1 MKLKV
6 IILLFLMCILPLAN
20 AQVKDG
26 KVNKITDGKY
36 KALVHDYTY
45 NTDSWVFK
53 GKQNVV
59 IDFSAEWCGPCKA
72 LSPTLEEL
80 AKEYAGKVLFYKV
93 DIDECKELAQAY
105 GIRSV
110 PTMLFCPANG
120 NTPTAIT
127 GAYPKGG
134 NVIEVLNNKC
144 DGIRVQIDKKT
155 NIKTKRL
162 RKCATSSFFVYTILL
177 LLYKWLQP
185 FDSFCSSNT
194 FATIIKID

>member
-26 KVNKITDGKY
+26 KVNKITEGEY

-127 GAYPKGG
+127 GAYPKEEII
-134 NVIEVLNNKC
+134 NVMEYVFK
-144 DGIRVQIDKKT
+144 
-155 NIKTKRL
+155 
-162 RKCATSSFFVYTILL
+162 
-177 LLYKWLQP
+177 
-185 FDSFCSSNT
+185 
-194 FATIIKID
+194 